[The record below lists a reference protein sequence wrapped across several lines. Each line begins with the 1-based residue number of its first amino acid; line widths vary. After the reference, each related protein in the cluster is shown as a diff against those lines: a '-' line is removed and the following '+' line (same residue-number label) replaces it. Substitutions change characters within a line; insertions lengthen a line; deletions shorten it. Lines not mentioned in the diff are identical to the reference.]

1 MSLSILISKAF
12 ALNVYFYNRIN
23 QKKNYMKTMYKL
35 LLSFVAIATFALFI
49 SCEGPEG
56 PVGPAGTDGTNGIDG
71 VDGTDG
77 VNGTDG
83 TDGVDGNV
91 SCLVCHTQANMDAV
105 NSEYALS
112 GHSAAANVTY
122 TSGAGRASCVRC
134 HNDEGFKIFLAAT
147 PDATVTDV
155 YNATKV
161 SCGTCH
167 GNHESLED
175 GISAPLTA
183 SGPVKAI
190 VDAAY
195 SFDVDGPSNLC
206 MNCHQSRSN
215 GTSYDNQTVAK
226 TYTRA
231 FTGADI
237 ARYNASP
244 AIGANGSKTLNG
256 TSDTL
261 TVVFDVPTTNVYL
274 SNTRAYP
281 HYGPMANV
289 LHGIDGYTTETVT
302 VSGHKAVGCVKCHMG
317 ESGDAV
323 GGHTFFP
330 NVANCTSCHSSATDF
345 NIDNFQTEVE
355 ADLALIEEK
364 LIELGA
370 LYLDA
375 DGHPANLYASLTR
388 AQFEA
393 YWNYQIMAHDVSLG
407 VHNPKYY
414 EAMITQAKT
423 NLGL

>member
-1 MSLSILISKAF
+1 
-12 ALNVYFYNRIN
+12 
-23 QKKNYMKTMYKL
+23 MKTMCKL

-56 PVGPAGTDGTNGIDG
+56 AVGPAGVDGTNGTNGIDG
-71 VDGTDG
+71 T
-77 VNGTDG
+77 NGTDG

-91 SCLVCHTQANMDAV
+91 SCLVCHTQENMDVV

-112 GHSAAANVTY
+112 GHSAAANVAY

-147 PDATVTDV
+147 PGATVTDV
-155 YNATKV
+155 FNATKV

-175 GISAPLTA
+175 GIGAPIITTD
-183 SGPVKAI
+183 PVKAI
-190 VDAAY
+190 VDASF
-195 SFDVDGPSNLC
+195 SFDVDGASNLC

-215 GTSYDNQTVAK
+215 GTSYDKETTAK
-226 TYTRA
+226 TYTRT

-237 ARYNASP
+237 ARYNTSP
-244 AIGANGSKTLNG
+244 AAGPAGGSSMNATN
-256 TSDTL
+256 DTL
-261 TVVFDVPTTNVYL
+261 TVVFDVPTTHVYL
-274 SNTRAYP
+274 SSTRAYP

-289 LHGIDGYTTETVT
+289 LHGIDGYVDGTIEEPA
-302 VSGHKAVGCVKCHMG
+302 HKALGCVECHMG

-330 NVANCTSCHSSATDF
+330 NVANCTSCHASATDF
-345 NIDNFQTEVE
+345 NVGGLQEEVE
-355 ADLALIEEK
+355 ADLALIEAELVK
-364 LIELGA
+364 LGA
-370 LYLDA
+370 LYIDA
-375 DGHPANLYASLTR
+375 EGHPANLYASLTR
-388 AQFEA
+388 EQFQA

-414 EAMITQAKT
+414 EAMIAVAKT